1 MRKTHQRSSFAQTV
15 METRLRRGCSIRQ
28 MAEAAGV
35 SFSAWA
41 RCERGMGNPS
51 PHTMLRLRA
60 WLAQRPLS
68 EPCQCRRC
76 RPPALPMGW
85 QCPLCRSVYAPSVLE
100 CAKCNKQGR
109 RNYGSV

>member
-1 MRKTHQRSSFAQTV
+1 MTKAFQRSPFVQAV
-15 METRLRRGCSIRQ
+15 METRLQRGVSIRQ

-35 SFSAWA
+35 SFSALA
-41 RCERGMGNPS
+41 RCERGLGDPS

-60 WLAQRPLS
+60 WLAQRPPS

-100 CAKCNKQGR
+100 CAKCNQGER
-109 RNYGSV
+109 RTHGSV